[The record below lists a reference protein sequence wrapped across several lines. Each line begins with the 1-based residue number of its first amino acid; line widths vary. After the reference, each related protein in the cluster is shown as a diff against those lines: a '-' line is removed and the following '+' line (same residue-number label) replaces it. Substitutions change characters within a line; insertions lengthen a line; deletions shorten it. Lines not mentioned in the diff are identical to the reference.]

1 MLMMMPL
8 CVVVY
13 GVCVYI
19 WPCQLYAFEIKIAP
33 YSITRMNV
41 FMTLYVA
48 LLFVL
53 LLPGTLLRLPPGGGK
68 WTVAFV
74 HGLVF
79 AFVYHLTHR
88 AVWQWSMSF

>member
-1 MLMMMPL
+1 
-8 CVVVY
+8 
-13 GVCVYI
+13 
-19 WPCQLYAFEIKIAP
+19 
-33 YSITRMNV
+33 
-41 FMTLYVA
+41 MTIYVA